1 MATAAEIQAKMDE
14 LSGNMDKLD
23 TIVNG
28 GENATVTTDG
38 GVVPSVANFYEQM
51 ESLNDATVSQT
62 RAARDEAVAARDAAL
77 VGASGV
83 YATTAAGITATT
95 SGDFFVVANNAGW
108 QLYENV
114 STTATSRS
122 GVFPSLS
129 AIGPSIAQAI
139 PWLNVV
145 EDGAGGHVVPAFDW
159 DIPNGRVWLNGS
171 TRTVAGALTDNG
183 DGTHDVNGL
192 AALLTSGVTMFL
204 DYTTDGHTGTP
215 SGSFM
220 GMIAS
225 KTNLA
230 GEVSLGTYN
239 YSPSDTLGVNF
250 NNRMGT
256 TVSALQGTGWG
267 ANRAAIAVP
276 ASGNQ
281 LRKLEGQ
288 PTVTGI
294 ATGTYVTPI
303 QVTIGGSA
311 RTGRDPLTNA
321 SVRRATVFPV
331 ALSSAQLDTLFETTH
346 PDYGL
351 EQSFVPH
358 WVPRV
363 PHESLPGYRYADLA
377 YDYSRGRCWFNGRQK
392 SFADV
397 FVDAAGGDFTLI
409 KPPRGLTAST
419 GITFGADVHR
429 LDFYQET
436 EVPSGFVFNA
446 LRATEPAA
454 EALEFTVKTQ
464 NIPGT
469 GGSPVEP
476 GGIAET
482 VGYVAKVGQFFPLSS
497 AVSANGSFL
506 SRGQGIYRY
515 CMSVPPS
522 GPILTFNNSGPVKSN
537 ASTSVYVPQDWMRF
551 GARVAGTDPLANTDI
566 VQGFIFCKSL
576 SVAQMNALKTF
587 NEYGAKPLLFIGDSI
602 NNGQQPA
609 EMLGLHLV
617 NDGFSYVP
625 WWSQGQGGR
634 GIHYFEGF
642 IEELVTF
649 DDSFRDHIL
658 VMVEGGFDYEGL
670 NFDGSWLS
678 APLTEREI
686 QGHLREIRYKF
697 REPRWVWMES
707 NFNRA
712 AELDIAAGNTEMMD
726 QLRVT
731 MANIRETYPAAYCY
745 TNALIQA
752 QAETN
757 AEYDAIRVDGRC
769 ATHLRGDGIHGPW
782 GLDYSG
788 DPADE
793 SWYYWWSRALQHH
806 LAGINYPP
814 MVG

>member
-1 MATAAEIQAKMDE
+1 
-14 LSGNMDKLD
+14 
-23 TIVNG
+23 
-28 GENATVTTDG
+28 
-38 GVVPSVANFYEQM
+38 
-51 ESLNDATVSQT
+51 
-62 RAARDEAVAARDAAL
+62 
-77 VGASGV
+77 
-83 YATTAAGITATT
+83 
-95 SGDFFVVANNAGW
+95 
-108 QLYENV
+108 
-114 STTATSRS
+114 
-122 GVFPSLS
+122 
-129 AIGPSIAQAI
+129 
-139 PWLNVV
+139 
-145 EDGAGGHVVPAFDW
+145 
-159 DIPNGRVWLNGS
+159 
-171 TRTVAGALTDNG
+171 
-183 DGTHDVNGL
+183 
-192 AALLTSGVTMFL
+192 
-204 DYTTDGHTGTP
+204 
-215 SGSFM
+215 
-220 GMIAS
+220 
-225 KTNLA
+225 
-230 GEVSLGTYN
+230 
-239 YSPSDTLGVNF
+239 
-250 NNRMGT
+250 
-256 TVSALQGTGWG
+256 
-267 ANRAAIAVP
+267 
-276 ASGNQ
+276 
-281 LRKLEGQ
+281 
-288 PTVTGI
+288 
-294 ATGTYVTPI
+294 
-303 QVTIGGSA
+303 
-311 RTGRDPLTNA
+311 
-321 SVRRATVFPV
+321 
-331 ALSSAQLDTLFETTH
+331 
-346 PDYGL
+346 
-351 EQSFVPH
+351 
-358 WVPRV
+358 
-363 PHESLPGYRYADLA
+363 
-377 YDYSRGRCWFNGRQK
+377 
-392 SFADV
+392 
-397 FVDAAGGDFTLI
+397 
-409 KPPRGLTAST
+409 
-419 GITFGADVHR
+419 
-429 LDFYQET
+429 
-436 EVPSGFVFNA
+436 
-446 LRATEPAA
+446 
-454 EALEFTVKTQ
+454 
-464 NIPGT
+464 
-469 GGSPVEP
+469 
-476 GGIAET
+476 
-482 VGYVAKVGQFFPLSS
+482 
-497 AVSANGSFL
+497 
-506 SRGQGIYRY
+506 
-515 CMSVPPS
+515 
-522 GPILTFNNSGPVKSN
+522 
-537 ASTSVYVPQDWMRF
+537 MRF